1 MVLTGKRI
9 FPLLILPLLIF
20 SSCNLFEP
28 GLSVLRGNYL
38 YQQGLYQ
45 DALLLYLQG
54 EDTGK
59 YGGRIRYNMGNIYYA
74 LGEGPAALE
83 IWTVIDG
90 NDDPEVTFNTV
101 FNQGVIYYQI
111 GNYPEAYRSFRTA
124 LELSSGSLDAKR
136 NLEMTI
142 DRMEAEART
151 GDARTESPVPETTD
165 DARRILQYIRRKE
178 GSPWK
183 TEQTDSASVND
194 W

>member
-1 MVLTGKRI
+1 MVLIRKWM
-9 FPLLILPLLIF
+9 FPLLLLQLIFF
-20 SSCNLFEP
+20 SSCNILEP

-38 YQQGLYQ
+38 YQQGSYQ

-54 EDTGK
+54 EDSGK
-59 YGGRIRYNMGNIYYA
+59 YKGRIQYNMGNVYYA

-83 IWTVIDG
+83 LWAVVDG
-90 NDDPEVTFNTV
+90 NTDSEVIFNTV
-101 FNQGVIYYQI
+101 FNQGVIYYQM
-111 GNYPEAYRSFRTA
+111 GNYPEAYRAFRTT

-151 GDARTESPVPETTD
+151 GETRTKSPVQETTD

-178 GSPWK
+178 GTPWK
-183 TEQTDSASVND
+183 SEQGDSASVND